1 MSATD
6 ARVPGREAGEGC
18 AKGSPREDRPPADS
32 HRGVEAPAGRVVE
45 AAHRGVQDEGQK
57 LQRREGRGEGG
68 RGGGARKGTEP
79 TACLLAPPTSRKHL
93 LENPANRPKG
103 WEPGCRRQA
112 PEPCLQRSEH
122 ERQGAPGRRTC
133 RCRLLMRQV
142 TPKPMSSRL
151 VRVKALMALVS
162 F

>member
-45 AAHRGVQDEGQK
+45 AAHHGVQDEGQK

-68 RGGGARKGTEP
+68 GGRGAEEGDRANCG
-79 TACLLAPPTSRKHL
+79 LLAPPTSRKHL
-93 LENPANRPKG
+93 LENPANTQRVGTRP
-103 WEPGCRRQA
+103 P
-112 PEPCLQRSEH
+112 
-122 ERQGAPGRRTC
+122 
-133 RCRLLMRQV
+133 
-142 TPKPMSSRL
+142 
-151 VRVKALMALVS
+151 
-162 F
+162 

>member
-57 LQRREGRGEGG
+57 LQRREGRGVGG

-103 WEPGCRRQA
+103 WEPA
-112 PEPCLQRSEH
+112 
-122 ERQGAPGRRTC
+122 AVGRRRNRAFSGRST
-133 RCRLLMRQV
+133 RG
-142 TPKPMSSRL
+142 
-151 VRVKALMALVS
+151 RVHLEGVPAGAGC
-162 F
+162 